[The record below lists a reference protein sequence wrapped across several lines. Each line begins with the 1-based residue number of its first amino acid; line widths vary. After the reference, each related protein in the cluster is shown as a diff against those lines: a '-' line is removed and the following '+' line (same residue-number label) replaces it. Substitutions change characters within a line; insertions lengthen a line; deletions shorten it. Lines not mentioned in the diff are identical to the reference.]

1 MNLNFLDDYFQ
12 TLAAQDEFSGVAQV
26 LGGNEILFAGAY
38 GYASRAWQVK
48 NTLET
53 RFDTAS
59 LAKLFTAVAILQ
71 LVDSGAISLETPVM
85 AFLGL
90 TDTAIS
96 PEVNVSHLLTH
107 TSGIGDDADE
117 EAGEAYEDLWKT
129 KPNYSVMETVDFL
142 PQFIHKPSNFP
153 PGEGC
158 RYCNVG
164 YVLLGLVIE
173 QVSGMA
179 YRDYVQKHIF
189 APTGMDR
196 AGFFRMDRVN
206 ENVAEGADPIHDEA
220 GKLVGWKRN
229 IYSYP
234 PIGSPDGGAHVTAGD
249 LHKFLQAVQAGMLL
263 SPELTQA
270 FLTPQV
276 LHSRRDGWDLKYGMG
291 LWFCVNL
298 DGEVVYYQKEGINP
312 GTSAILRHYPKTGT
326 TVILLSNLEE
336 GVWDPARKIHE
347 YIVQAY

>member
-1 MNLNFLDDYFQ
+1 MNLTSLDDYFQ
-12 TLAAQDEFSGVAQV
+12 LLAAQDEFSGVAQV
-26 LGGNEILFAGAY
+26 VRGGETLFAGAY
-38 GYASRAWQVK
+38 GFASRAWRVK
-48 NTLET
+48 NTLAT

-59 LAKLFTAVAILQ
+59 LTKLFTAVATLQ
-71 LVDSGAISLETPVM
+71 LVDQGHITLETPVM

-96 PEVNVSHLLTH
+96 PDVNVYHLLTH

-117 EAGEAYEDLWKT
+117 EAGENYEDLWKT

-142 PQFIHKPSNFP
+142 PQFIHKPPNFS
-153 PGEGC
+153 PGQGC

-173 QVSGMA
+173 RVSGMA
-179 YRDYVQKHIF
+179 YRDYVRERIF
-189 APTGMDR
+189 APAGMEG

-206 ENVAEGADPIHDEA
+206 ENVAEGVDPIWDEA
-220 GKLVGWKRN
+220 GARVGWKRN

-249 LHKFLQAVQAGMLL
+249 LEKFLRAVQTGQLL
-263 SPELTQA
+263 APALTQA

-276 LHSRRDGWDLKYGMG
+276 LHSHREGWDMRYGMG
-291 LWFCVNL
+291 LWFYVNP
-298 DGEVVYYQKEGINP
+298 DGEVVYYQKEGVNP
-312 GTSAILRHYPKTGT
+312 GTSALLRYYPKTGT
-326 TVILLSNLEE
+326 TVILLSNMED
-336 GVWDPARKIHE
+336 GVWAPARKIHG
-347 YIVQAY
+347 YVV